1 MVSTT
6 KLAGYVHIISPLTSI
21 HNIHVCTC
29 TNNLTFFSISLLSPL
44 MSLDSAVD
52 ITVRQK
58 GKFSDEFIGH
68 ITIPFSN
75 LTISRRQRQNWHKLG
90 PKPGKTNSKLRGD
103 LLITTS
109 FLAKWNSEESNFCSS
124 PVDIEVNRRQGIMLR
139 RSKSEYKSSPRESPK
154 SERSKPKGIFTRS
167 LRKKNSQV
175 FEDCEDDFIAVS
187 VHTPESPPTPRAEQ
201 RKQFS
206 LNLQGKQNTSSS
218 SLDNNLTDSPQST
231 GHTQSMFSE
240 ATLLERNG
248 IVDLARADPQ
258 ARLERGRRLSMEGLS
273 RKQGEGGG
281 DGGLVTTPTKVIM
294 FATLL

>member
-1 MVSTT
+1 M
-6 KLAGYVHIISPLTSI
+6 
-21 HNIHVCTC
+21 
-29 TNNLTFFSISLLSPL
+29 TFFSISLISPL

-68 ITIPFSN
+68 ITIPFTN

-109 FLAKWNSEESNFCSS
+109 FLAKWNNKESNFCSS
-124 PVDIEVNRRQGIMLR
+124 PVDIEVNRREGRMLR

-154 SERSKPKGIFTRS
+154 SERSKSKGIFTRS
-167 LRKKNSQV
+167 LRKKNPQV

-187 VHTPESPPTPRAEQ
+187 VHTPGSPPTPRAEQ
-201 RKQFS
+201 RKRFS

-218 SLDNNLTDSPQST
+218 SLENNLTDSSQSS

-240 ATLLERNG
+240 ATMLERNG

-258 ARLERGRRLSMEGLS
+258 TRLEQGRRLLMEGLS
-273 RKQGEGGG
+273 RKEGEGEG
-281 DGGLVTTPTKVIM
+281 DDGHVSSPTKVIM
-294 FATLL
+294 FATLLYMS